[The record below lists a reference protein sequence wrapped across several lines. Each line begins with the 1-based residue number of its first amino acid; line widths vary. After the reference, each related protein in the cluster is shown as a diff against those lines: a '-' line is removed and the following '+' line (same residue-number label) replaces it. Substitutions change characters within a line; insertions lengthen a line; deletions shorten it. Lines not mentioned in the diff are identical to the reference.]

1 LCVGPEGQPDQW
13 IEVRLGDFNAPEL
26 SEAGGQRAKRLL
38 VSVVL
43 GRALVCRAGRR
54 TYDRVVGY
62 CTLGGTPLGALLR
75 ARGGVEGGR

>member
-1 LCVGPEGQPDQW
+1 M
-13 IEVRLGDFNAPEL
+13 RLGDFNAPEL

-38 VSVVL
+38 ASIVL
-43 GRALVCRAGRR
+43 GLPLVCTAGRR

-62 CTLGGTPLGALLR
+62 CTLDGRPLGALLR